1 MKKTSWIFA
10 GMMLFSAYAADTKV
24 FSLGT
29 PGMPVSILKDKR
41 LQKALD
47 LKPDL
52 TVLLI
57 GTNDTINSSS
67 LTPLPEFEENYNR
80 VVRRLLDSGS
90 RVILVTVP
98 PCNESLLYKRHQKEK
113 FGSMS
118 PNARILEANRII
130 KSIAEKNKLPLVD
143 FHAEVMK
150 QGTSGKDSLIRNPDN
165 HGGLDGVHPTPAG
178 YRRLAEMVFQA
189 IRANRISAPRIV
201 CLGDSI
207 TYGANVKGAG
217 TVGGDTYPGQL
228 LLLLLNEPPK

>member
-1 MKKTSWIFA
+1 MKKTTLILTGA
-10 GMMLFSAYAADTKV
+10 MLCSTCAADTEV

-29 PGMPVSILKDKR
+29 PGMPVSILKDER

-57 GTNDTINSSS
+57 GTNDMINSAV
-67 LTPLPEFEENYNR
+67 LTPLPEFKENYNR

-90 RVILVTVP
+90 RVVAVTIP
-98 PCNESLLYKRHQKEK
+98 PCNEELLYKRHQPEK

-118 PNARILEANRII
+118 PDTRIAEANKVI
-130 KSIAEKNKLPLVD
+130 KNIAEQNKIPLAD

-150 QGTSGKDSLIRNPDN
+150 KGTSGKDSLIRNPDN
-165 HGGLDGVHPTPAG
+165 HGGLDGVHPTPEG
-178 YRRLAEMVFQA
+178 YRKLAEMVFQTIKTNKIDA
-189 IRANRISAPRIV
+189 RRIV

-207 TYGANVKGAG
+207 TYGVSVNGAG

-228 LLLLLNEPPK
+228 LLLLNEPSK

>member
-1 MKKTSWIFA
+1 MKKTTLILA
-10 GMMLFSAYAADTKV
+10 GAMLCSLCAADTEV

-29 PGMPVSILKDKR
+29 PGMPVSILKDER

-57 GTNDTINSSS
+57 GTNDMINSAA
-67 LTPLPEFEENYNR
+67 LTPLPEFEKNCDR
-80 VVRRLLDSGS
+80 VVRRLLESGS
-90 RVILVTVP
+90 RVIAVTIP
-98 PCNESLLYKRHQKEK
+98 PCNEEILYKRHQPEK

-118 PNARILEANRII
+118 PNARIIEANKIL
-130 KSIAEKNKLPLVD
+130 KNLAQKNKLPLAD

-165 HGGLDGVHPTPAG
+165 RGGLDGVHPTPEG
-178 YRRLAEMVFQA
+178 YRRLAELVFQT
-189 IRANRISAPRIV
+189 IRTNKINARRIV

-228 LLLLLNEPPK
+228 LLLLNEPSK

>member
-1 MKKTSWIFA
+1 MKKTILILTGAMCCS
-10 GMMLFSAYAADTKV
+10 LCAANAEV

-29 PGMPVSILKDKR
+29 PGMPVAILKDER

-57 GTNDTINSSS
+57 GTNDMINSAL
-67 LTPLPEFEENYNR
+67 LTPLPVFKENYER
-80 VVRRLLDSGS
+80 VVRHLLDSGS
-90 RVILVTVP
+90 RVVAVTIP
-98 PCNESLLYKRHQKEK
+98 PCNEELLYKRHQPEK

-118 PNARILEANRII
+118 PDSRIAEANKII
-130 KSIAEKNKLPLVD
+130 KNIAKQNKIPLAD
-143 FHAEVMK
+143 FHAEVIK
-150 QGTSGKDSLIRNPDN
+150 KGTSGKDSLIRNPDN
-165 HGGLDGVHPTPAG
+165 HGGPDGVHPTPEG
-178 YRRLAEMVFQA
+178 YQKLAEMVFQ
-189 IRANRISAPRIV
+189 IIKTNKIDVRRIV

-228 LLLLLNEPPK
+228 LLLLNEPSK